1 MSNKVIKKIFINI
14 QFIMYKIYTIVFKR
28 YSIFRNVKKKFGLLD
43 LLFRRI
49 AKVGS
54 KVGVKVA
61 TVS

>member
-1 MSNKVIKKIFINI
+1 M
-14 QFIMYKIYTIVFKR
+14 VFKR